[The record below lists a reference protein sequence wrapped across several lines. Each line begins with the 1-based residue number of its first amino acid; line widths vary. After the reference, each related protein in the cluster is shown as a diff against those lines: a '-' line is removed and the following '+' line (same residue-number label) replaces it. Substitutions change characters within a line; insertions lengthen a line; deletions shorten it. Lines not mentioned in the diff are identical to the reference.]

1 MILNGIT
8 LQDYTSKENATKIM
22 TRVKTYGIG
31 FDKMAKDSVESLRPM
46 VHFKSEDFIKII
58 ENKLKTIKAN
68 HKPINEKLLK
78 IVKGIE

>member
-8 LQDYTSKENATKIM
+8 LQDYTTEENAKKIM

-31 FDKMAKDSVESLRPM
+31 FDKMALDSIKNLRPM
-46 VHFKSEDFIKII
+46 VHFRSEDFIKII
-58 ENKLKTIKAN
+58 ENKLKTIKHN